1 MIQKLIPIIALEALA
16 LVALVVTFSSNVIT
30 RDQLILGII
39 LLSAI
44 SSVLILN
51 IVRKPKP

>member
-1 MIQKLIPIIALEALA
+1 MIQKLIPIIALEALVLIA
-16 LVALVVTFSSNVIT
+16 LIVAFTTNTIT

-39 LLSAI
+39 VLSAI
-44 SSVLILN
+44 SSVVILN

>member
-16 LVALVVTFSSNVIT
+16 LVALIVAFVSNLIT

-39 LLSAI
+39 VLSAA
-44 SSVLILN
+44 SSTLILM
-51 IVRKPKP
+51 ILRKPKP